1 MPRYTFYRHRNGHP
15 WSSHLTSDLSARRMA
30 DNTPDCLRVE
40 TDQGRVVW
48 RRVPEPVAGMTPH
61 KKTWLDIDLVE
72 WFDRAKESK

>member
-1 MPRYTFYRHRNGHP
+1 
-15 WSSHLTSDLSARRMA
+15 MA
-30 DNTPDCLRVE
+30 DKTPDCLRVE

-48 RRVPEPVAGMTPH
+48 RRVPELVAGMTPH